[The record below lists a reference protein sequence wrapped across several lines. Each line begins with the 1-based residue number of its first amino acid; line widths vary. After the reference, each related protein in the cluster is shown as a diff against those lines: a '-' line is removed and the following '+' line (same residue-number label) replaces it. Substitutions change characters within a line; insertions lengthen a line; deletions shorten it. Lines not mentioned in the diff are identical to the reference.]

1 MDLKR
6 NNTLGRIL
14 HVSMFFFLLLFFPFV
29 RVCVTVKEDTLLD
42 MVEYMTSKVGL
53 VHQMPFTC
61 DREGFAATF
70 EKVINQSVWAE
81 WLSGGGS
88 THRTYGMDDSFG

>member
-1 MDLKR
+1 M
-6 NNTLGRIL
+6 
-14 HVSMFFFLLLFFPFV
+14 FFLLFLLRFQFDGV
-29 RVCVTVKEDTLLD
+29 RITVKEDTLLD

-70 EKVINQSVWAE
+70 EKVINQTVVWDE
-81 WLSGGGS
+81 WMSGGGS
-88 THRTYGMDDSFG
+88 FTSHAMQCGNVGFFSAES